1 MSLFKQVL
9 LLADIQAQ
17 SGTTQNFQYC
27 VKITN
32 LNKYPN
38 YLVFARISSAT
49 ASPSAY
55 IQLQPSR
62 CLVVEGYRASLNIS
76 AIAKNRVQTTD
87 LKKTNAGTVLKN
99 PQLQKSLIVGTPS
112 IGRPFSMPTILEGK
126 KVEASFEI
134 QSIDSQGLKLMRVPE
149 SPVLN
154 FLLLPA
160 IWMALCGWRVW
171 KYRSKLLSI
180 SLH

>member
-1 MSLFKQVL
+1 MSFLNQAL
-9 LLADIQAQ
+9 LVADIQAQ

-27 VKITN
+27 VKIAN

-55 IQLQPSR
+55 IQLQPGR
-62 CLVVEGYRASLNIS
+62 CLLVDGYRASLNIS

-99 PQLQKSLIVGTPS
+99 PQLQKSLIVGNPS
-112 IGRPFSMPTILEGK
+112 IGRPFSMPMMLEGK

-154 FLLLPA
+154 LLILPA
-160 IWMALCGWRVW
+160 ICGVALCGWSIW
-171 KYRSKLLSI
+171 KWS
-180 SLH
+180 